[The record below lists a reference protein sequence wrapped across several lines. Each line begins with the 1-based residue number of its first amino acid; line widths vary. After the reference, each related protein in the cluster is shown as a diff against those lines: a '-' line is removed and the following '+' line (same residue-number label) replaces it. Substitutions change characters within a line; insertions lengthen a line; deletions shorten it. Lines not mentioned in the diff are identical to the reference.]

1 MIGTTG
7 AAPIEAARLP
17 GTGFDKTGN
26 GVMRF
31 LFKAAFW
38 LGLVFLLLPDN
49 SPPPATGQ
57 TAASSVQT
65 TGAESLAGAAIE
77 AAAALC
83 RSNAEACV
91 RGAAAIGE
99 TAQRE
104 LIRAVVAPAADHRAP
119 ATGSASRDTLTP
131 ADLATPFGGVAAPA
145 GNAPRRAPLPPR
157 RPA

>member
-7 AAPIEAARLP
+7 AAPVEATRLP

-49 SPPPATGQ
+49 SPPAATGR
-57 TAASSVQT
+57 TAAQGVESLGT
-65 TGAESLAGAAIE
+65 ESLAGAVIDG
-77 AAAALC
+77 AAALC
-83 RSNAEACV
+83 RSNVEVCA

-104 LIRAVVAPAADHRAP
+104 LIRAVVTPASDHRAP
-119 ATGSASRDTLTP
+119 ATDAGSRDTLTP
-131 ADLATPFGGVAAPA
+131 ADLATPFGGVAAPV